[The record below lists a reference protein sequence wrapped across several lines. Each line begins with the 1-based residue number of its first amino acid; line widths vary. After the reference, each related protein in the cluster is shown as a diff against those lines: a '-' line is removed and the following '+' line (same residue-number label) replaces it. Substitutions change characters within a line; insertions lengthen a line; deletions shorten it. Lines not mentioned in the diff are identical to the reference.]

1 MIKKLIRVITIFALA
16 FALLALLTNSMRRV
30 QNQPCSICFDPDYAF
45 AVTCFY
51 KGEQVSGF
59 NKIWYGGDYYFKC
72 SAVSSYNST
81 LRAHQVLIPS
91 NRKFDSGNTII
102 KYLDETKYPVN

>member
-59 NKIWYGGDYYFKC
+59 NKICYYDC
-72 SAVSSYNST
+72 LGSMAAITISSVA
-81 LRAHQVLIPS
+81 LCPL
-91 NRKFDSGNTII
+91 TIQH
-102 KYLDETKYPVN
+102 